1 MYARFVR
8 FRPGKAARW
17 FTIYY
22 CQDISAAGQKV
33 KDLRDRVCHL
43 MLIIVDNV
51 TRKNEECS
59 DKVFVKVTTGI
70 EQDIQDLLRYAPAF

>member
-59 DKVFVKVTTGI
+59 DEVFVKVTTGI
-70 EQDIQDLLRYAPAF
+70 EQDIQDLLRYALAF